1 MVLQGSEAKQEKE
14 KYTALTFRASN
25 YIFTQTVT
33 SEVIDA
39 DEPTTENRIVKTWRA
54 VTRLPGANITKPPPL
69 AVVILLFESNHCLW
83 QWFYKAV
90 RRNSKK
96 KNILFQL

>member
-1 MVLQGSEAKQEKE
+1 MIQRIKPLPLAVVLQGSEAKQVKE

-39 DEPTTENRIVKTWRA
+39 DEPTTENRIVKTRRA

-69 AVVILLFESNHCLW
+69 AVVILLVVPLAVYQTTLSNL
-83 QWFYKAV
+83 AV
-90 RRNSKK
+90 
-96 KNILFQL
+96 

>member
-1 MVLQGSEAKQEKE
+1 VVLQGSEAKQEKE

-33 SEVIDA
+33 SEVVDA
-39 DEPTTENRIVKTWRA
+39 DEPTTENRIVKTRRA

-69 AVVILLFESNHCLW
+69 AVVLLL
-83 QWFYKAV
+83 V
-90 RRNSKK
+90 MPP
-96 KNILFQL
+96 I